1 MANWKT
7 FSVTVFMRG
16 LSPFRRYCVPGTVSS
31 EILSQ
36 PAESTKELKRRD
48 PRTGEKRVGNN
59 FVYEMELSALANRLG
74 FSINQLPSLQR
85 ALTHKS
91 ALTDKDAK
99 DSELHNSDLALVGRK
114 LMMQVIRSHLSST
127 YPNLR
132 NRMVWDIMHR
142 LINHPAL
149 DRVARHVGVAN
160 LVLTRESY
168 NEEMIAK
175 SFSAVLGAICTD
187 RGEEASVSLVHQF
200 VLPQLQDID
209 LKDVIKVKNP
219 VYILWLVLKEQR
231 RRAPILRLIKES
243 GRLTH
248 FPTFVVGVY
257 SGTRFLAEGAGS
269 SIKRAKNEAAMAAL
283 RLHYMKE
290 VKKET
295 DDTTDLKGL
304 SSRNRII
311 VDRASKGLPDQ

>member
-1 MANWKT
+1 MASWKT
-7 FSVTVFMRG
+7 FSVTVMRS
-16 LSPFRRYCVPGTVSS
+16 LCSPLRRYCVPGTVNS
-31 EILSQ
+31 ETLSQ
-36 PAESTKELKRRD
+36 PAESMKELKRRD

-59 FVYEMELSALANRLG
+59 FVYKMELSALANRLG

-91 ALTDKDAK
+91 ALTNKDTK
-99 DSELHNSDLALVGRK
+99 EDSELHNSDLALVGRK

-132 NRMVWDIMHR
+132 NRMIWDIMHH
-142 LINHPAL
+142 LIDHPAL
-149 DRVARHVGVAN
+149 ERVARHVGVAN

-175 SFSAVLGAICTD
+175 SFSAVLGAICTN

-200 VLPQLQDID
+200 VLPQLQDVD
-209 LKDVIKVKNP
+209 LKDLIKVKNP
-219 VYILWLVLKEQR
+219 VYVLWLVLKEQR

-304 SSRNRII
+304 PSQQNNR
-311 VDRASKGLPDQ
+311 RQGKQRTA